1 MVKLARWSLHFYKLP
16 YRREIVWANAVEK
29 EGLYA
34 LLLLES
40 DNGARGVAEGTI
52 KATWSG
58 VSPNSLKAS
67 FEEVLMPRLAGV
79 DVSQPGDVGK
89 ALAGVPENRL
99 AKGMIDTAAWTLHA
113 ATIGQPLWQLWGG
126 KGEVELTWA
135 ITRQPPAVMAREA
148 AEVCEQYG
156 FRTLKVKG
164 GQGLQ
169 TDLMAMREIR
179 AAVGE
184 GVALYVDA
192 NSAYS
197 RYEAPAYVNAI
208 AAAGAT
214 VAEDPCALWPDEAF
228 GALAAAAPIPLLVD
242 RNCTSVLD
250 AQAFLG
256 KGALNNGEACK
267 VALSTKPGRIGLSEA
282 RAINA
287 LAATHGAQV
296 AVGLYAESALGSLIN
311 LQQAA
316 AIAPAQTL
324 VAAEQTFY
332 LELQEQVLAILP
344 VIGAGRLTL
353 PAEADLA
360 VLIDWER
367 VRHCALA

>member
-1 MVKLARWSLHFYKLP
+1 MVRLARWSLHFYKLA

-34 LLLLES
+34 LLLLEG
-40 DNGARGVAEGTI
+40 DNGARGIAEGTI

-67 FEEVLMPRLAGV
+67 FAEVLMPRLAGV
-79 DVSQPGDVGK
+79 DVSDPDVVAK
-89 ALAGVPENRL
+89 ALAGIPENRL

-113 ATIGQPLWQLWGG
+113 ATIGQPLWRLWGG

-148 AEVCEQYG
+148 GEVCEQYG

-164 GQGLQ
+164 GQGVE
-169 TDLMAMREIR
+169 TDLIAMREIR
-179 AAVGE
+179 AAVGD

-197 RYEAPAYVNAI
+197 RDEAAAYVNAI
-208 AAAGAT
+208 AGAGAT

-228 GALAAAAPIPLLVD
+228 SALVVASPIPLLVD

-256 KGALNNGEACK
+256 KGDAGT

-282 RAINA
+282 RAIND
-287 LAATHGAQV
+287 LASRRGARV

-316 AIAPAQTL
+316 ALAPAQTL
-324 VAAEQTFY
+324 VAAEQTFF
-332 LELQEQVLAILP
+332 LQLQEQVT
-344 VIGAGRLTL
+344 GTL
-353 PAEADLA
+353 PAIKAGCLRLPTEPDLA
-360 VLIDWER
+360 ALVDWQRLEQLQR
-367 VRHCALA
+367 P